1 MYNILRLFCE
11 NLKAIEVKLTEI
23 YTCKSPP
30 CGEDCGRNDQL
41 PDNLWNF
48 KRVFLTLRFFEA
60 GELCSS
66 QSTEPILLKF
76 CTLFLYINY
85 EVTLSS
91 FFFFN
96 FNLFLNNKISDFF
109 DEKSVFWLPSLV
121 KNWKINKKKLDS
133 VTWGNLSSNY
143 INLVF

>member
-11 NLKAIEVKLTEI
+11 NLKEIEVNLTEI

-30 CGEDCGRNDQL
+30 YGEDCGRNDQL

-48 KRVFLTLRFFEA
+48 KRVLLTLRFFEA

-66 QSTEPILLKF
+66 KSTEPILLKF

-85 EVTLSS
+85 ELRLSS
-91 FFFFN
+91 FFFFLILTN
-96 FNLFLNNKISDFF
+96 F
-109 DEKSVFWLPSLV
+109 
-121 KNWKINKKKLDS
+121 
-133 VTWGNLSSNY
+133 
-143 INLVF
+143 

>member
-1 MYNILRLFCE
+1 MYNTLRLFCE

-30 CGEDCGRNDQL
+30 Y
-41 PDNLWNF
+41 
-48 KRVFLTLRFFEA
+48 

-66 QSTEPILLKF
+66 KSTEPILLKF
-76 CTLFLYINY
+76 CTLFLFINY

-91 FFFFN
+91 FFFH

-109 DEKSVFWLPSLV
+109 DEKSVF
-121 KNWKINKKKLDS
+121 
-133 VTWGNLSSNY
+133 
-143 INLVF
+143 

>member
-1 MYNILRLFCE
+1 MYILRLFCE

-23 YTCKSPP
+23 YTCTSPP
-30 CGEDCGRNDQL
+30 YGEDCGRNDQL

-66 QSTEPILLKF
+66 KSTEPILLKF

-91 FFFFN
+91 FFFFLILIY
-96 FNLFLNNKISDFF
+96 F
-109 DEKSVFWLPSLV
+109 
-121 KNWKINKKKLDS
+121 
-133 VTWGNLSSNY
+133 
-143 INLVF
+143 

>member
-23 YTCKSPP
+23 YTCKFPP
-30 CGEDCGRNDQL
+30 YGEDCGRNGQL

-66 QSTEPILLKF
+66 KSTEPILLKF
-76 CTLFLYINY
+76 CTLVLYKNY

-91 FFFFN
+91 FFFF
-96 FNLFLNNKISDFF
+96 F
-109 DEKSVFWLPSLV
+109 
-121 KNWKINKKKLDS
+121 
-133 VTWGNLSSNY
+133 
-143 INLVF
+143 

>member
-23 YTCKSPP
+23 YTCKSPSY
-30 CGEDCGRNDQL
+30 GEDCGRNDQL
-41 PDNLWNF
+41 PNNLWNF

-66 QSTEPILLKF
+66 KSIEPILLKF

-85 EVTLSS
+85 EVTLLSF

-96 FNLFLNNKISDFF
+96 FNLLLNNKISDFF
-109 DEKSVFWLPSLV
+109 NEKSVFLLPSLV
-121 KNWKINKKKLDS
+121 KNWKINKK
-133 VTWGNLSSNY
+133 
-143 INLVF
+143 

>member
-11 NLKAIEVKLTEI
+11 NLKAIGVKLTEI

-30 CGEDCGRNDQL
+30 YGEDYGRNDQL

-66 QSTEPILLKF
+66 KSTGPILLKF

-109 DEKSVFWLPSLV
+109 YEKSVFWLPSLV

-133 VTWGNLSSNY
+133 VTWGNLSSND
-143 INLVF
+143 INLVS

>member
-30 CGEDCGRNDQL
+30 TVRTAAATTSYLITCKTLN
-41 PDNLWNF
+41 
-48 KRVFLTLRFFEA
+48 VFFSHFA
-60 GELCSS
+60 FSKPVNSS
-66 QSTEPILLKF
+66 SKSTELILLKF

-91 FFFFN
+91 FFFF
-96 FNLFLNNKISDFF
+96 
-109 DEKSVFWLPSLV
+109 
-121 KNWKINKKKLDS
+121 
-133 VTWGNLSSNY
+133 
-143 INLVF
+143 